1 MTYLVP
7 KGHYFGDSSHD
18 LNIECRIRHS
28 QSVNFLIS
36 YPGVIN
42 IHLHRFSRR
51 ARSQNIGAK
60 ECILRD
66 RSSAGRSCEISHPR
80 AHGCCSAHLAWCVGW
95 CFIASL
101 RSKHKHPPSGGV
113 CTVCLPA
120 VALLLL
126 YADGNNSSGRHIRGR
141 SIRHPSALTHFPPCF
156 CIYRGPWMQSGAA
169 SFALNAPG
177 RRVHITRC
185 SF

>member
-18 LNIECRIRHS
+18 LNIECPIRHS

-80 AHGCCSAHLAWCVGW
+80 RARLLLSSFGLMCWLVLHRVSALETQTPTQRGRMY
-95 CFIASL
+95 SL
-101 RSKHKHPPSGGV
+101 PPSGGIITAL
-113 CTVCLPA
+113 CRREQLLGASYSGPKPSPSLSPDPLPA
-120 VALLLL
+120 LFVYLSWAMN
-126 YADGNNSSGRHIRGR
+126 AKRRRVI
-141 SIRHPSALTHFPPCF
+141 
-156 CIYRGPWMQSGAA
+156 CIECT
-169 SFALNAPG
+169 PG
-177 RRVHITRC
+177 RRVHI
-185 SF
+185 